1 MGIQSYHIPHQH
13 TPRKL
18 IYRIVVELFPRNE
31 GPVWDAIMQGDGNLV
46 IYDPRAHPLW
56 ASATAGNAGA
66 WLVGQND
73 GNLVIYDANGNPL

>member
-1 MGIQSYHIPHQH
+1 
-13 TPRKL
+13 
-18 IYRIVVELFPRNE
+18 
-31 GPVWDAIMQGDGNLV
+31 MQGDGNLV